1 MPYPASVEG
10 VTHLTVLDRGHEL
23 SGVVRPGESWAAAA
37 RRTAGSMTGEPVPL
51 DLSGEIKRFQIDH
64 DLRVV
69 LRAMTRGDLP
79 DVARWRSSDH
89 VRRWFSADGP
99 PDLDTVTERYGP
111 GIDGMSPTRMWVV
124 EVNGRSVGFC
134 QDYRIRRL
142 SGVRGAHTATRT
154 PWAVDYAIGDERFVS
169 RGIGTRM
176 LGPGWPAPARRYPD
190 VTAYFSAPD
199 HRNTDSSC
207 GSLEKV
213 GFAQGTWF
221 DEPQSDGSV
230 GDLRR
235 LHPLRCRPGRRL
247 TGASDHDVAA

>member
-99 PDLDTVTERYGP
+99 PDLSTVTERYGP

-134 QDYRIRRL
+134 QDYRIRDYPEFAVL
-142 SGVRGAHTATRT
+142 T
-154 PWAVDYAIGDERFVS
+154 PDPDAVGVDYAIGEERFVS

-176 LGPGWPAPARRYPD
+176 LWAWLASARRRYPD
-190 VTAYFSAPD
+190 VAAYFSAPD
-199 HRNTDSSC
+199 HRNTASLRI
-207 GSLEKV
+207 LEKV

-230 GDLRR
+230 GTCVGCTL
-235 LHPLRCRPGRRL
+235 
-247 TGASDHDVAA
+247 DVGQVVG